1 MAVIKWYLNFVWGN
15 FGMKSLVIS
24 NPTRA
29 ADACPI
35 LKSRVWFWDQVDL
48 NLWFDRRPWLLFSL
62 KSRRICTEPR
72 SSVLNVSQS
81 TIHRKWKTECF
92 GVCTRGDLNSIR
104 QGESVDSQF
113 AVSVSQK
120 VIGDTATIGKFRA
133 KITRSQPIE
142 WFIYHCCFSDL
153 FLSVKFSPAKFI
165 DKRVGIGVK
174 ACPY

>member
-1 MAVIKWYLNFVWGN
+1 MTCDF
-15 FGMKSLVIS
+15 KSTSRSWRLPDFEIARRIS
-24 NPTRA
+24 
-29 ADACPI
+29 
-35 LKSRVWFWDQVDL
+35 DQIDL

-92 GVCTRGDLNSIR
+92 GVCTRGDLNNIR
-104 QGESVDSQF
+104 QEESVDSEF

-142 WFIYHCCFSDL
+142 WFIYHCCFFDL